1 MTTDA
6 DPPEST
12 PPDRAWED
20 LTGQSRLRHVYDATR
35 SVRRALDKHEADD
48 MRSDEQHIKRLDEI
62 AVWMHEQR
70 GAQRV
75 VLGLLSLVVVA
86 LLSWGT
92 WITLATLDSRA
103 QAMTVQWRLDHPVPR

>member
-1 MTTDA
+1 MTTDS

-12 PPDRAWED
+12 PDRTWDE
-20 LTGQSRLRHVYDATR
+20 LTGQSKLQRVYDATR
-35 SVRRALDKHEADD
+35 SVRRALSKHETDD
-48 MRSDEQHIKRLDEI
+48 LRADEQHIKRLDEI
-62 AVWMHEQR
+62 AAWMHEQR

-92 WITLATLDSRA
+92 WITLATLDARA
-103 QAMTVQWRLDHPVPR
+103 QAQTVQWRLDHPAVVP